1 MAAAKTP
8 VAGVAITIAIG
19 AVGGAIFFYLH
30 LPLAWMLGA
39 LTASTLAALFG
50 APLAFS
56 LPLRNVMLA
65 VLGALL
71 GSAFTP
77 DIADRLSHW
86 AGGLG
91 VMLVFIVG
99 MGVLAVI
106 YFIRIGGYDRIT
118 GYFCAT
124 PGGLGEMTIIGEQEG
139 GDPRVIPLV
148 HATRVLLVIFLLPLY
163 LNYVEG
169 FDVPAMANL
178 EGDRPPI
185 TWGEMVLLGV
195 LAASGS
201 IAATWLRLPGACL
214 VGPMLI
220 CATAYAG
227 GLIEGRP
234 PTLLVALAQIVIGAS
249 LGARFVGLK
258 FREVG
263 RTMLFA
269 AGSALLMLAGA
280 IVVSKL
286 TAPFL
291 GFSSTAILLALAPG
305 GMAEM
310 SLVALALNYDTAF
323 VATMHIVR
331 ILFIIMLA
339 PLVFRLLGWG
349 RRKAG

>member
-1 MAAAKTP
+1 
-8 VAGVAITIAIG
+8 
-19 AVGGAIFFYLH
+19 
-30 LPLAWMLGA
+30 MLGA
-39 LTASTLAALFG
+39 LTATTLAALFG

-71 GSAFTP
+71 GSSFTP
-77 DIADRLSHW
+77 DIVDRLTHW

-91 VMLVFIVG
+91 VMLVFIVV
-99 MGVLAVI
+99 MGALAMT

-118 GYFCAT
+118 SYFCAT

-148 HATRVLLVIFLLPLY
+148 HATRVLLVVFMLPLY
-163 LNYVEG
+163 LNYIEG

-178 EGDRPPI
+178 EGDRHPI
-185 TWGEMVLLGV
+185 TWGELALLGV

-201 IAATWLRLPGACL
+201 VAATWLRLPGARL
-214 VGPMLI
+214 VGPMLV
-220 CATAYAG
+220 CAAAYAG

-269 AGSALLMLAGA
+269 AGSALLMLVGA

-286 TAPFL
+286 TAPYL

-349 RRKAG
+349 RKTAG